1 LSLRLQD
8 NPPVSFSAITGRR
21 ELGNAEWSLNWRVA
35 YCKPRQEKAFAAQ
48 LVRLRI
54 TYFLPMVERAV
65 FSGGSSR
72 RNMYPVFP
80 SYVFFAGDE
89 EVRLAALRTDR
100 LVNLVEVPEAGQ
112 GQLRQELK
120 AIVSALNV
128 SPESIEFHHKTENGR
143 KVTCADGPLNGIE
156 GVLVDGNDRKRLWLG
171 ISAIGGGVMIDLP
184 IEALPTC
191 I

>member
-1 LSLRLQD
+1 LQD
-8 NPPVSFSAITGRR
+8 NPPVSFSAITGRLV
-21 ELGNAEWSLNWRVA
+21 LGNAEWLLHWRVA

-65 FSGGSSR
+65 FSGGSRR

-120 AIVSALNV
+120 AIVSALDA
-128 SPESIEFHHKTENGR
+128 SPESIEFHNKIDNGR
-143 KVTCADGPLNGIE
+143 KVTCTDGPLHGIE
-156 GVLVDGNDRKRLWLG
+156 GVLVDDNDRKRLWLG

-184 IEALPTC
+184 IEAVPTC